1 MSLSAVLG
9 GCETD
14 ASEAAR
20 HLAELRARRELPCSA
35 LQAAEQAEI
44 DARDALRQGFCHPQA
59 RLAQHIERIE
69 RDVADVTAA
78 LVALRD
84 VFRRIAATG

>member
-1 MSLSAVLG
+1 MLG

-20 HLAELRARRELPCSA
+20 HLAELRARRELLCSA

-44 DARDALRQGFCHPQA
+44 DARDALSAKDF
-59 RLAQHIERIE
+59 
-69 RDVADVTAA
+69 
-78 LVALRD
+78 
-84 VFRRIAATG
+84 ATRKRAWPSTSSGSSATLPT